1 VCNALFPLNGGR
13 IIGSVKMNFKHS
25 ISLDIPYDVYEYI
38 ENNHGKL
45 SYSGFIEKMIRERM
59 TAKTCKLETD
69 PLKSK

>member
-1 VCNALFPLNGGR
+1 VN
-13 IIGSVKMNFKHS
+13 MNFKHS